1 VLLNKHKCVGT
12 DIISQQHG
20 KVNTRGHI
28 EFSFKPSISRRL
40 KHHIFLTA
48 NNFVFVRINY
58 TFKPSG
64 SELHISRP
72 TVDES
77 NGTQPS
83 CWYLQIT

>member
-1 VLLNKHKCVGT
+1 VLLNKHKCVAT
-12 DIISQQHG
+12 DIISEQHG

-28 EFSFKPSISRRL
+28 LFSFKPSTSRSL
-40 KHHIFLTA
+40 KRHIFLTA

-64 SELHISRP
+64 SELQISRP
-72 TVDES
+72 TVDGS

-83 CWYLQIT
+83 CSYLQI